1 MLIIKCP
8 WCGERDQTEFSYG
21 GEAHIARPLDPDAI
35 SDEDW
40 GDYIFF
46 RSNPKGWH
54 YERWTH
60 AHGCRRWFNALRHT
74 VTDRFV
80 AFYKPDEPKPAV
92 PEEDG

>member
-46 RSNPKGWH
+46 RSNPRGWH

-80 AFYKPDEPKPAV
+80 AFYKSDEPRPSM

>member
-1 MLIIKCP
+1 MLIVECP
-8 WCGERDQTEFSYG
+8 WCGKRDQTEFTYG
-21 GEAHIARPLDPDAI
+21 GEAHIVRPEDPDAI
-35 SDEDW
+35 GDEAW

-54 YERWTH
+54 YERWVH

-74 VTDRFV
+74 VTDRFHAV
-80 AFYKPDEPKPAV
+80 YKPGEPRPPL